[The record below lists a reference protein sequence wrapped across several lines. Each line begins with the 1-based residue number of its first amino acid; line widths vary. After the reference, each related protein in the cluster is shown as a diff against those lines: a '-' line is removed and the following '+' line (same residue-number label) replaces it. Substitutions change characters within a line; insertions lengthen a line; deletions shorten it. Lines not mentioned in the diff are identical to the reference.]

1 MTVSGTIFAL
11 CRSIFCLALFRPAW
25 RMSFG
30 ISCGVGVLVMFFF
43 QLSYVWKSLYFTFA
57 FERYFLHVESSRPI
71 IFSFGALKISF
82 HCLFACII
90 FYEKL
95 AIILI
100 FVALNVTCL
109 SSLDLLRFF
118 SLLWVLN
125 SLIMICLGVLFF
137 IILVF

>member
-1 MTVSGTIFAL
+1 M
-11 CRSIFCLALFRPAW
+11 
-25 RMSFG
+25 
-30 ISCGVGVLVMFFF
+30 
-43 QLSYVWKSLYFTFA
+43 
-57 FERYFLHVESSRPI
+57 ESSRPI

-82 HCLFACII
+82 HCLFACIT

-95 AIILI
+95 ARILI

-137 IILVF
+137 IILVFQVC